1 MHVSRPDRYF
11 SDTYQEARRRFR
23 EVATATGAQ
32 ISSLP
37 LECRGPD
44 GAALTIDI
52 GWIGSKTPTR
62 LLMHCGGIHGV
73 EGFAGSAIQLRAL
86 DGLEPVGADD
96 AIVFVHIL
104 NPFGMAW
111 LRRFNEHNVDL
122 SRNWLEEGAAWT
134 GAPRVYRLVS
144 HFLNPAVIRPW
155 DLFYL
160 KAILL
165 ILRYGFSPLRQA
177 IAGGQYEDPQ
187 GLFYGGSR
195 LEEGPAKFK
204 AWLNDNRSTVR
215 RLFVIDVH
223 TGLGRWRQNS
233 LFFPV
238 RSVED
243 DALPDD
249 IRAGL
254 IQDFTQS
261 EIGYEVRGGHGEV
274 YKQLFGGVRVDCLT
288 QEFGTYSAVKVL
300 QTLRAENCHHHHGD
314 RDGDFTHPSK
324 TALRNVFCPP
334 SREWRAGVLE
344 DGLKVFL
351 AARRVALSR

>member
-1 MHVSRPDRYF
+1 
-11 SDTYQEARRRFR
+11 
-23 EVATATGAQ
+23 
-32 ISSLP
+32 
-37 LECRGPD
+37 
-44 GAALTIDI
+44 
-52 GWIGSKTPTR
+52 
-62 LLMHCGGIHGV
+62 MHCSGIHGV

-86 DGLEPVGADD
+86 DGLQPVGADE

-122 SRNWLEEGAAWT
+122 SRNWLEGGGART

-144 HFLNPAVIRPW
+144 RFLNPSVIRPW

-165 ILRYGFSPLRQA
+165 ILRYGFGPLRQA

-254 IQDFTQS
+254 IQDFTRS
-261 EIGYEVRGGHGEV
+261 AIGYEVRGGYPRSTSSCSEV
-274 YKQLFGGVRVDCLT
+274 CGSTASPRNSGRIP
-288 QEFGTYSAVKVL
+288 E
-300 QTLRAENCHHHHGD
+300 
-314 RDGDFTHPSK
+314 SK
-324 TALRNVFCPP
+324 CSRRSEPRIATTIMATATSPIR
-334 SREWRAGVLE
+334 SRWT
-344 DGLKVFL
+344 
-351 AARRVALSR
+351 